1 MSDKIR
7 DDESCFGFHSEY
19 YVNYKKENDYMGD
32 WEMEACKGYM
42 RYANYGDEIY
52 FLPEKAENHIIK
64 CNPMEKKL
72 GVIPLNAKEKVG
84 SFDTYIAVN
93 RRGCFLY
100 NRQSITLFGFDGQE
114 IYTYKLCQKKK
125 NKFENGK
132 YRYAECIY
140 IYDSIVTYS
149 KTGETGICSEILWV
163 DMITGESGCLWR
175 SQRGD
180 SYFDRML
187 QQSYEEEWGM
197 KLPFFPSPSNVGDIS
212 CDFLYRNKN
221 RVVAGYQRG
230 KAGNRIFYIVNID
243 LVTGKY
249 SILDS
254 FAVGDAKY
262 TLPKKDDK
270 RIASFDMLDDTMWVK
285 IEGMDIR
292 LVHTDIQR
300 ISQLQGRYVVEWKL
314 HPCDVYPC
322 DGEYYYFNGSR
333 AYIPGQG
340 GLCRLDRAGGEEKI
354 WGHLYATR
362 RFYCFDN
369 VCTIPLTYEPIQFC
383 DLEGSLVYS
392 LEEQKIEFVV
402 EFADNFKEQP
412 GEQAGGQVKE
422 QSKGTGITLAE
433 FRRNAPEAVGLRE
446 SLLSYR
452 KSLENMWDYNAYVGI
467 LLGVGGSKHGDAACS
482 NYAIGQGDN
491 GNNTKRTLEAK
502 GLTEVF
508 EKYKGKKID
517 ETILLSDVE
526 DEIVVIAPEYKKI
539 RKNFHE
545 IMEGRIYG

>member
-1 MSDKIR
+1 MNW
-7 DDESCFGFHSEY
+7 Y
-19 YVNYKKENDYMGD
+19 YG
-32 WEMEACKGYM
+32 EA
-42 RYANYGDEIY
+42 
-52 FLPEKAENHIIK
+52 IK
-64 CNPMEKKL
+64 CPNCGSEKCQEVTKEKWICL
-72 GVIPLNAKEKVG
+72 ACDNVFLIHNLSKEFKKTDKHLTEVHQDLKECAEYGKKDIEESIVFEGDAYTDIVDEAIGTLNA
-84 SFDTYIAVN
+84 I
-93 RRGCFLY
+93 
-100 NRQSITLFGFDGQE
+100 
-114 IYTYKLCQKKK
+114 
-125 NKFENGK
+125 
-132 YRYAECIY
+132 
-140 IYDSIVTYS
+140 
-149 KTGETGICSEILWV
+149 
-163 DMITGESGCLWR
+163 
-175 SQRGD
+175 
-180 SYFDRML
+180 
-187 QQSYEEEWGM
+187 
-197 KLPFFPSPSNVGDIS
+197 
-212 CDFLYRNKN
+212 
-221 RVVAGYQRG
+221 QRG
-230 KAGNRIFYIVNID
+230 KEKALIKAMIPVIPFGIAVLILVSYIIAADWLGKIIGVVVIGGFLKFAGKRVINRIRLAREERSELTDTLNTYDADASERMDEAERVIKYYCTD
-243 LVTGKY
+243 LDNYQLVLEEL
-249 SILDS
+249 S
-254 FAVGDAKY
+254 
-262 TLPKKDDK
+262 DK
-270 RIASFDMLDDTMWVK
+270 EQFVENFINNDPLAQIADYEEPDDTMWVK
-285 IEGMDIR
+285 VEGRDIR

-314 HPCDVYPC
+314 HPCG
-322 DGEYYYFNGSR
+322 GEYYYFNGSR
-333 AYIPGQG
+333 AYMPSQCSLRQLG
-340 GLCRLDRAGGEEKI
+340 RNGEEETI

-433 FRRNAPEAVGLRE
+433 FRRNAPEAAGLRE

-508 EKYKGKKID
+508 EKYKGKRID

-526 DEIVVIAPEYKKI
+526 DEIVVMAPEYKKI

-545 IMEGRIYG
+545 VMEGRIYG